1 MASCRC
7 RSGYIRALEEKND
20 MESRGRIEN
29 VQELKSN
36 ILGFLEQQPE
46 DPTLSG
52 FLNEI
57 ALYTDLDSLEGSDD
71 CVTMMTMHAAKGLE
85 FPAVYVVGLEEGL
98 FPSANAAY
106 NEEELEEE
114 RRLCYV
120 AMTRAKQQLTMTNA
134 RQRMLYG
141 KTTPSRPS
149 RFLEEIPEENM
160 EWSGKPQPRV
170 ERSGWD
176 DDWGSTSWSGGR
188 NSYGGIGGYSGGYS
202 GGYGQ
207 RSEVGR
213 WADSP
218 VSGYRETRL
227 AAEKPRSTAA
237 AKPKPAAGAALQLQ
251 VGDIVEHSAFGRGEV
266 RSMKAMGGDALIEVS
281 FDSGTTK
288 KLMLKAAGVYMKKI

>member
-1 MASCRC
+1 
-7 RSGYIRALEEKND
+7 
-20 MESRGRIEN
+20 
-29 VQELKSN
+29 
-36 ILGFLEQQPE
+36 
-46 DPTLSG
+46 
-52 FLNEI
+52 
-57 ALYTDLDSLEGSDD
+57 
-71 CVTMMTMHAAKGLE
+71 
-85 FPAVYVVGLEEGL
+85 
-98 FPSANAAY
+98 
-106 NEEELEEE
+106 
-114 RRLCYV
+114 
-120 AMTRAKQQLTMTNA
+120 MTRAKQQLTMTNA

-176 DDWGSTSWSGGR
+176 DDWGGTSWSGGR

-218 VSGYRETRL
+218 VSGYRETRP